1 MAYFLH
7 VVAAI
12 TAVIAWA
19 VVWFASNKKLQKSL
33 HFKGLL
39 AAAITLVVMEGCF
52 HCLNE
57 YWEDSE
63 EVLRDVNEAELA
75 NTTRLQEALIMQAYL
90 CRDDPEAIIQHIE
103 WDRPHPKQDSDDA
116 ETMAAEGKVELFDY
130 LDAHPLAVMQLGPAM
145 DDLVSRGLLQKG
157 KIADMEAVHEDL
169 SPGAKLIS
177 NIMLTQKGK
186 ELARDIEYTIL

>member
-1 MAYFLH
+1 MPRVMLLKGNHAAAYACKSARVG
-7 VVAAI
+7 VVAAYPITPQSPVVEKISEFVEAGELPGTQFVKVESEQSAI

-103 WDRPHPKQDSDDA
+103 WDRPHPKQDSDDG
-116 ETMAAEGKVELFDY
+116 ETMAAEGKV
-130 LDAHPLAVMQLGPAM
+130 
-145 DDLVSRGLLQKG
+145 
-157 KIADMEAVHEDL
+157 
-169 SPGAKLIS
+169 
-177 NIMLTQKGK
+177 
-186 ELARDIEYTIL
+186 